1 MFKTEDI
8 LAELAAGRTIEDI
21 AKEATDA
28 LNAANTAYKKQKA
41 EEEAAAKKLQEEKKN
56 VATQI
61 ANSFTGYL
69 RKFHPTLFSADEW
82 DSFFKTFN
90 PDALVSAIDE
100 TVSAMNSLPGVE
112 AALREAAGGPTQ
124 VTLTG
129 EQAKEASDIIQ
140 RFLHENDLI

>member
-28 LNAANTAYKKQKA
+28 LNAANTAYKKKKA

-56 VATQI
+56 AAAKITD
-61 ANSFTGYL
+61 SFTGYL
-69 RKFHPTLFSADEW
+69 RKFHPALFSADEW
-82 DSFFKTFN
+82 DSFFRAFN
-90 PDALVSAIDE
+90 PDALVNAIDE
-100 TVSAMNSLPGVE
+100 TVSAINSLPDVE
-112 AALREAAGGPTQ
+112 AALREAAGGPTK

-129 EQAKEASDIIQ
+129 EQAKEASDIIEK
-140 RFLHENDLI
+140 FLRENNLF